1 MGHSLDRRRTQ
12 RPPRSGQWAPL
23 AGWSPVVPGCAGSW
37 WVVTPALVERIPAL
51 KSWQPINGAGVW
63 FFSRFLL
70 LFCRGSRLDGR
81 RCFPRRISLKGT
93 SRLQSRIELFSG
105 FWENSQ
111 FMHLVNS
118 IHLIQH
124 FFVAVAVNR
133 NRNIARTQAAAPSS
147 HDFAKTPSFICDIA
161 PKIQIT
167 RSSQDQSNR

>member
-1 MGHSLDRRRTQ
+1 MGRSLDRRRTQ
-12 RPPRSGQWAPL
+12 RPPRSGQWVPL

-51 KSWQPINGAGVW
+51 KSWQPINGAGVC

-105 FWENSQ
+105 FGGNSVYALSQ
-111 FMHLVNS
+111 LNS
-118 IHLIQH
+118 STRAH
-124 FFVAVAVNR
+124 FIVAVIVNR
-133 NRNIARTQAAAPSS
+133 NRNIVRTRAAAPSS